1 MQSNSLVYFKR
12 IKTNINNKY
21 YLSCISQNES
31 WLIFS
36 SGELEVFS
44 IANYNFMVRVWIMSS
59 DMKQ

>member
-21 YLSCISQNES
+21 YLSFISQNES

-44 IANYNFMVRVWIMSS
+44 IANYNFMVRV
-59 DMKQ
+59 